1 MSMDISVK
9 GIVEPTE
16 DYNKKLEAYYACEKA
31 GIDIPDELLEYFN
44 GEEPLKEGMEV
55 KIDYAGNL
63 ECEDGYILID
73 LIDLPENVTKIKIK
87 AYY

>member
-9 GIVEPTE
+9 GIIEPTK

-31 GIDIPDELLEYFN
+31 NIDIPDELEKFFDY
-44 GEEPLKEGMEV
+44 EQPSKEGMEV
-55 KIDYAGNL
+55 KIDYGGNL
-63 ECEDGYILID
+63 EYENGYILID
-73 LIDLPENVTKIKIK
+73 LNDLPENVTKIKIK